1 MAKLILLEQLKIS
14 PALLAWA
21 PQVRVRRRI
30 AQIQR
35 APGPEP
41 DPGLPPAKA
50 PRAPRAPERPIG
62 RRALGRKVP

>member
-35 APGPEP
+35 APDR